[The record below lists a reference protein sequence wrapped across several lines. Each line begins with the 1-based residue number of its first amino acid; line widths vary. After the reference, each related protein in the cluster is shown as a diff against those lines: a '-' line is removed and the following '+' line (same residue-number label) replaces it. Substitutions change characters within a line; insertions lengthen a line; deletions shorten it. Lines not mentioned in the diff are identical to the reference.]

1 MVSTDANEDG
11 AARGKAAPRPLDQ
24 GPGAQARRRRA
35 GRAPPGSRGPA
46 TGVVHRS
53 PAARLVPPATPGPSL
68 ALGRPSRQVNSSSG
82 LLSSDSFSRGP

>member
-46 TGVVHRS
+46 TG
-53 PAARLVPPATPGPSL
+53 
-68 ALGRPSRQVNSSSG
+68 GRPPFPGGKARATRDTGALAGPGAPISAG
-82 LLSSDSFSRGP
+82 KFLLGAPVK

>member
-35 GRAPPGSRGPA
+35 GRAPPGSRGPRRGCPPFPGGKARA
-46 TGVVHRS
+46 TRDTG
-53 PAARLVPPATPGPSL
+53 ALTGPGAPISAGKFL
-68 ALGRPSRQVNSSSG
+68 LGAPVK
-82 LLSSDSFSRGP
+82 